1 MLKAESVIQIVH
13 FLSNLK
19 LSKLIQNPNV
29 IKATQQCDILI
40 KILIENNVICLL
52 ILRHNFN
59 NYSLLIKNFHTILK
73 KLI

>member
-1 MLKAESVIQIVH
+1 MLKAESVIEIVH

-19 LSKLIQNPNV
+19 LSKLTQNSNV
-29 IKATQQCDILI
+29 IKATQQRDILI

-59 NYSLLIKNFHTILK
+59 NYSLLIKNVHTILK

>member
-1 MLKAESVIQIVH
+1 MLKAESVIEIVH

-19 LSKLIQNPNV
+19 LSKLIQNSNV
-29 IKATQQCDILI
+29 IKAAQQCDILI

-59 NYSLLIKNFHTILK
+59 NYSLLIKNVHTILK

>member
-1 MLKAESVIQIVH
+1 MLKAESVIEIVH

-19 LSKLIQNPNV
+19 LSKLTQNSNV
-29 IKATQQCDILI
+29 IKATQQRDILI